1 MLRAGGWVRLDL
13 DQAAGAGGRYIFAMQ
28 SIGEAFAQDHRRLE
42 QALEASVAHVDA
54 ARWEA
59 AAEAF
64 ATFRRGIER
73 HMEAEEAVLF
83 PAVEEGAETPLTAIL
98 RKGHR
103 DLRVFFDELDDALKA
118 RDADEYGRIAASMRA
133 LLERH
138 DEKEEAELY
147 PAAQARLGSQAA
159 AVAARLGN

>member
-1 MLRAGGWVRLDL
+1 MSISEACAH
-13 DQAAGAGGRYIFAMQ
+13 DQ
-28 SIGEAFAQDHRRLE
+28 RRLE
-42 QALEASVAHVDA
+42 QALEASVGHVNA
-54 ARWEA
+54 ERWDA

-73 HMEAEEAVLF
+73 HMEVEEQVLF
-83 PAVEEGAETPLTAIL
+83 PAVEDRAETPLIAIL

-103 DLRVFFDELDDALKA
+103 DLRVFFDELDDALKSH
-118 RDADEYGRIAASMRA
+118 DTEEYGRIAASMRA

-147 PAAQARLGSQAA
+147 PAAQERLGAGAAA
-159 AVAARLGN
+159 AVARLGD